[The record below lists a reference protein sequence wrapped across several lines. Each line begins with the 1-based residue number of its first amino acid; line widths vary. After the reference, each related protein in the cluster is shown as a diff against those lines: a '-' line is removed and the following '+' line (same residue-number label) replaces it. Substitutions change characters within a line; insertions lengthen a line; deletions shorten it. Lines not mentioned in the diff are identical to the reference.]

1 MPRDQV
7 NDRDQLICRDIKDIR
22 LSTGST
28 SYHQLNGRYGDWFL
42 SGISNPSMANIFQ
55 TPFEIAWNSQTFQS
69 TGIINC
75 YPHTKPTGANRIT
88 ESCGP
93 AKYSMGFRNY
103 LFGISSNGRLYTRYN
118 LDDQSEVHLD
128 ITDLGIVASNNFSV
142 FKDLIMIDVTESEDG
157 DRVWLEINFENGTVE
172 EKGVIEQGG
181 LKVVKF
187 VQ

>member
-1 MPRDQV
+1 
-7 NDRDQLICRDIKDIR
+7 
-22 LSTGST
+22 
-28 SYHQLNGRYGDWFL
+28 
-42 SGISNPSMANIFQ
+42 
-55 TPFEIAWNSQTFQS
+55 
-69 TGIINC
+69 
-75 YPHTKPTGANRIT
+75 
-88 ESCGP
+88 
-93 AKYSMGFRNY
+93 MGFRNY

-142 FKDLIMIDVTESEDG
+142 FKDLIMMDVTESEDG